1 MVGGQSTELELM
13 HHKVTPAILEGL
25 DRLKTGA
32 LITTALRVGAM
43 LGGAPRK
50 DLDRVTRYGDSLGLA
65 FQITDDIL
73 DADEVSNGNPNQKRM
88 ANYLSVTGLARTKE
102 RVKDLLAACLKE
114 MQPYGSSADA
124 LREIARYVAQRTE

>member
-1 MVGGQSTELELM
+1 
-13 HHKVTPAILEGL
+13 
-25 DRLKTGA
+25 
-32 LITTALRVGAM
+32 M

-102 RVKDLLAACLKE
+102 RVKD
-114 MQPYGSSADA
+114 
-124 LREIARYVAQRTE
+124 